1 MEEWKIQLYKL
12 MDESDQPK
20 ELDKLAQKLF
30 NYLSVNKIKDLKKF
44 KERMGPEYE
53 KLVEH
58 MNSGLSQDLIRD
70 DDFFNLT
77 IELTRK
83 YTSKTNQSKD

>member
-1 MEEWKIQLYKL
+1 MKLYKL

-30 NYLSVNKIKDLKKF
+30 NYLSVTKIKDKKF

-58 MNSGLSQDLIRD
+58 LNSDLAQDLIRD

>member
-1 MEEWKIQLYKL
+1 MEEWKIKLYKL

-30 NYLSVNKIKDLKKF
+30 NYLSVTKIKDKKF

-58 MNSGLSQDLIRD
+58 LNSDLSQDLIRD

-77 IELTRK
+77 IDLTRK